1 LIAIV
6 ICAGRRRIPL
16 ILHTKFLG
24 HCKSI
29 VLSMNPPDLLANFAA
44 TPSMA
49 INNKAVGGF
58 SAVAS
63 TRRIWSDWPAMS
75 AASPGDSYFGN
86 HPN

>member
-1 LIAIV
+1 M
-6 ICAGRRRIPL
+6 PL

-29 VLSMNPPDLLANFAA
+29 VLSMTPPDLLANFGA

-63 TRRIWSDWPAMS
+63 ARRIWSDWPAMS
-75 AASPGDSYFGN
+75 GASPGDSYFGN
-86 HPN
+86 HPD